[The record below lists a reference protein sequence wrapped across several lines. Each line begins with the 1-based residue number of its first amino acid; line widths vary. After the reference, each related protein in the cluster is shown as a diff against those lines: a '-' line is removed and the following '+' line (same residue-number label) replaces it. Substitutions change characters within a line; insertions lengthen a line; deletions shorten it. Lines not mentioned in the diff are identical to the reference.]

1 MIEMILLKEMI
12 SIKTSASKEC
22 DMFQNW
28 CFLEKRF
35 NFQLY
40 VCNWCHDILVVSVKL
55 IDIAILKIR
64 GVNYNYI
71 IKRISQSAKVN

>member
-1 MIEMILLKEMI
+1 MIELILLEETI
-12 SIKTSASKEC
+12 LIKTSASKAC
-22 DMFQNW
+22 DVFQYW

-40 VCNWCHDILVVSVKL
+40 VCNGCHDILVVSVKL

-64 GVNYNYI
+64 GVNLNYI
-71 IKRISQSAKVN
+71 IKRISQSDEVN